1 MDLPKLSA
9 DLPFLPIGKPDYM
22 GVSQKFLLKNPEVT
36 MTDRPKML
44 LEVVQET
51 LRRKHY
57 SFRTEKTYL
66 QWIKRYLL
74 FHNKR
79 HPREMGKA
87 EIEAFLTHL
96 AVQEHVAAATQNQ
109 ALNAI
114 LFLYTTGC
122 ATQGA
127 QPHINLSCLL

>member
-1 MDLPKLSA
+1 
-9 DLPFLPIGKPDYM
+9 
-22 GVSQKFLLKNPEVT
+22 

-79 HPREMGKA
+79 HPS
-87 EIEAFLTHL
+87 
-96 AVQEHVAAATQNQ
+96 AV
-109 ALNAI
+109 LRK
-114 LFLYTTGC
+114 LFCKTG
-122 ATQGA
+122 QS
-127 QPHINLSCLL
+127 IDKLKLLIIVSQ